1 MKKTLIATLIAGL
14 SFGTVAMAEDGK
26 NFAHIQYT
34 FRDTIA
40 DNKADTNRQGVNFT
54 IGRKVLDNLTIDLG
68 EQFRTER
75 LNNDAG
81 VSTTR
86 LETGATYSYNLL
98 PAVSLYTRGGL
109 GYKVTSN
116 QDYTYYSVEPGVRYS
131 VTDAVAVNVGYRF
144 RDAFSDAY
152 VEKTNTVRFGAS
164 YAIAKDQALT
174 LGIDRSY
181 GASDFIGYNAG
192 YMIKF

>member
-40 DNKADTNRQGVNFT
+40 DDKAAPNRQGVNFT

-75 LNNDAG
+75 LNNDNG

-116 QDYTYYSVEPGVRYS
+116 QDYTYYSVEPGIKYAL
-131 VTDAVAVNVGYRF
+131 TDTLAVKAGYRF

-152 VEKTNTVRFGAS
+152 VEKTNTVRFGAE
-164 YAIAKDQALT
+164 YAVAKDQALT

>member
-1 MKKTLIATLIAGL
+1 MKKTLIASLLAGL
-14 SFGTVAMAEDGK
+14 AFSTAALAEDAK

-34 FRDTIA
+34 FRDA
-40 DNKADTNRQGVNFT
+40 VSDNKADPNRQGVNFT
-54 IGRKVLDNLTIDLG
+54 IGRRVLDNLTIDLG

-75 LNNDAG
+75 LNSDTGSSA
-81 VSTTR
+81 TR
-86 LETGATYSYNLL
+86 LEAGATYSYNLL

-109 GYKVTSN
+109 GYKITASD
-116 QDYTYYSVEPGVRYS
+116 DYTYYSVEPGIRYAVTNDLAVR
-131 VTDAVAVNVGYRF
+131 AGYRF
-144 RDAFSDAY
+144 RDAFSDSY
-152 VEKTNTVRFGAS
+152 VEKTNTVRFGAE

-192 YMIKF
+192 YQVRF

>member
-1 MKKTLIATLIAGL
+1 MKKSLL
-14 SFGTVAMAEDGK
+14 VALALLASTSVMAEDAK

-34 FRDTIA
+34 LRDTIA
-40 DNKADTNRQGVNFT
+40 DDKADPNRQGVNFT
-54 IGRKVLDNLTIDLG
+54 LGRNIGNGITLDLG

-75 LNNDAG
+75 LNSDNG

-86 LETGATYSYNLL
+86 LESGATYQFGLTKDI
-98 PAVSLYTRGGL
+98 SLYTRGGL

-116 QDYTYYSVEPGVRYS
+116 QDYTYYSVEPGIKYS
-131 VTDAVAVNVGYRF
+131 LTDALAVKAGYRF
-144 RDAFSDAY
+144 RDAFSDAHI
-152 VEKTNTVRFGAS
+152 EKTNTVRFGAE

-181 GASDFIGYNAG
+181 GASDFVGYNAG
-192 YMIKF
+192 YVVKF

>member
-14 SFGTVAMAEDGK
+14 SFGTVALAEDGK

-54 IGRKVLDNLTIDLG
+54 LGRRVLDNLTIDLG

-75 LNNDAG
+75 LNNDNG

>member
-14 SFGTVAMAEDGK
+14 SFGTVALAEDGK

-54 IGRKVLDNLTIDLG
+54 LGRRVLDNLTIDLG

-75 LNNDAG
+75 LNNDNG

-131 VTDAVAVNVGYRF
+131 VTDAVSVKAGYRF
-144 RDAFSDAY
+144 RDAFNDTY
-152 VEKTNTVRFGAS
+152 NEKTNTVRFGAE
-164 YAIAKDQALT
+164 YALAKDQALT

>member
-1 MKKTLIATLIAGL
+1 
-14 SFGTVAMAEDGK
+14 MAEDGK

-75 LNNDAG
+75 LNGDAG
-81 VSTTR
+81 VNTTR
-86 LETGATYSYNLL
+86 LESGATYTYGL
-98 PAVSLYTRGGL
+98 VKGIELYTRGGL

-116 QDYTYYSVEPGVRYS
+116 QDYTYYSVEPGIKYAL
-131 VTDAVAVNVGYRF
+131 TDALSVKTGYRF
-144 RDAFSDAY
+144 RDEFFDSY
-152 VEKTNTVRFGAS
+152 NEKTNTVRLGAE
-164 YAIAKDQALT
+164 YAIAKDQSLT
-174 LGIDRSY
+174 LGVDRSY
-181 GASDFIGYNAG
+181 GASDFVGYNLG

>member
-81 VSTTR
+81 VNTTR
-86 LETGATYSYNLL
+86 LEAGATYSYNLL

-109 GYKVTSN
+109 GQKFTSN
-116 QDYTYYSVEPGVRYS
+116 QDYTYYSVEPGIKYAL
-131 VTDAVAVNVGYRF
+131 TDTLAVKAGYRF

-152 VEKTNTVRFGAS
+152 NEKTNTVRVGAE
-164 YAIAKDQALT
+164 YALAKDQALT

>member
-14 SFGTVAMAEDGK
+14 SIGTVTLAEDGK

-75 LNNDAG
+75 LNGDAG
-81 VSTTR
+81 VNTTR
-86 LETGATYSYNLL
+86 LESGATYQLGL
-98 PAVSLYTRGGL
+98 TKDIAVYTRGGL
-109 GYKVTSN
+109 GYKTTSTE
-116 QDYTYYSVEPGVRYS
+116 DYTYYSVEPGIKYSLTDVLAVR
-131 VTDAVAVNVGYRF
+131 AGYRF
-144 RDAFSDAY
+144 RDAFSDSY
-152 VEKTNTVRFGAS
+152 IEKTNTVRFGAE

-174 LGIDRSY
+174 LGVDRSY
-181 GASDFIGYNAG
+181 GASDFVGYNAG

>member
-75 LNNDAG
+75 LNGDAG

-86 LETGATYSYNLL
+86 LESGATYQLGL
-98 PAVSLYTRGGL
+98 TKDIAVYTRGGL
-109 GYKVTSN
+109 GYKTTSTE
-116 QDYTYYSVEPGVRYS
+116 DYTYYSVEPGIKYS
-131 VTDAVAVNVGYRF
+131 LTDALAVKAGYRF

-152 VEKTNTVRFGAS
+152 IEKTNTVRFGAE
-164 YAIAKDQALT
+164 YTIAKDQALT
-174 LGIDRSY
+174 LGVDRSY
-181 GASDFIGYNAG
+181 GASDFVGYNAG

>member
-14 SFGTVAMAEDGK
+14 LFGTVAMAEDSK

-34 FRDTIA
+34 FRDTVS

-54 IGRKVLDNLTIDLG
+54 VGRKVLDNLTIDLG

-86 LETGATYSYNLL
+86 LETGATYTYGL
-98 PAVSLYTRGGL
+98 VKGIELYTRGGL

-116 QDYTYYSVEPGVRYS
+116 QDYTYYSVEPGVKYALTDVVS
-131 VTDAVAVNVGYRF
+131 VKAGYRF

-152 VEKTNTVRFGAS
+152 NEKTNTVRFGAE
-164 YAIAKDQALT
+164 YTVAKDQAIT
-174 LGIDRSY
+174 LGVDRSY

-192 YMIKF
+192 YAIKF

>member
-14 SFGTVAMAEDGK
+14 SFGTVALAEDGK

-54 IGRKVLDNLTIDLG
+54 VGRKVLDNLTIDLG

-75 LNNDAG
+75 LNGDNG

-109 GYKVTSN
+109 GYKTTSTE
-116 QDYTYYSVEPGVRYS
+116 DYTYYSVEPGIKYS
-131 VTDAVAVNVGYRF
+131 LTDALAVRAGYRY
-144 RDAFSDAY
+144 RDAFNDTY
-152 VEKTNTVRFGAS
+152 NEKTNTVRFGAE

-174 LGIDRSY
+174 LGVDRSY
-181 GASDFIGYNAG
+181 GASDFVGYNAG
-192 YMIKF
+192 YVVKF

>member
-14 SFGTVAMAEDGK
+14 SFGTVALAEDGK

-68 EQFRTER
+68 QQFRTES
-75 LNNDAG
+75 LNSDTG
-81 VSTTR
+81 VNTTR
-86 LETGATYSYNLL
+86 LEAGATYQLGL
-98 PAVSLYTRGGL
+98 TKDIALYTRGGL
-109 GYKVTSN
+109 GQKFTSN
-116 QDYTYYSVEPGVRYS
+116 QDYTYYSVEPGIKYA
-131 VTDAVAVNVGYRF
+131 VTDAVSVKAGYRF
-144 RDAFSDAY
+144 RDAFNDAY
-152 VEKTNTVRFGAS
+152 NEKTNTVRFGAE
-164 YAIAKDQALT
+164 YAVAKDQALT

-181 GASDFIGYNAG
+181 GASDFVGYNAG
-192 YMIKF
+192 YAIKF

>member
-14 SFGTVAMAEDGK
+14 SFGTVALAEDGK

-75 LNNDAG
+75 LNGDAG
-81 VSTTR
+81 VNTTR
-86 LETGATYSYNLL
+86 LESGATYQLGL
-98 PAVSLYTRGGL
+98 TKDIAVYTRGGL
-109 GYKVTSN
+109 GYKTTSTE
-116 QDYTYYSVEPGVRYS
+116 DYTYYSVEPGIKYS
-131 VTDAVAVNVGYRF
+131 LTDALAVKAGYRY

-152 VEKTNTVRFGAS
+152 IEKTNTVRFGAE

-174 LGIDRSY
+174 LGVDRSY

>member
-14 SFGTVAMAEDGK
+14 SFGTVVLAEDGK

-75 LNNDAG
+75 LNGDAG
-81 VSTTR
+81 VNTTR
-86 LETGATYSYNLL
+86 LESGATYQLGL
-98 PAVSLYTRGGL
+98 TKDIAVYTRGGL
-109 GYKVTSN
+109 GYKTTSTE
-116 QDYTYYSVEPGVRYS
+116 DYTYYSVEPGIKYS
-131 VTDAVAVNVGYRF
+131 LTDALAVKAGYRF

-152 VEKTNTVRFGAS
+152 IEKTNTVRFGAE

-174 LGIDRSY
+174 LGVDRSY

>member
-1 MKKTLIATLIAGL
+1 MKKSLIATLIAGL
-14 SFGTVAMAEDGK
+14 LFGTVAMAEDGK

-34 FRDTIA
+34 FRDTVS

-54 IGRKVLDNLTIDLG
+54 VGRKVLDNLTIDLG

-86 LETGATYSYNLL
+86 LETGATYTYGL
-98 PAVSLYTRGGL
+98 VKGIELYTRGGL

-116 QDYTYYSVEPGVRYS
+116 QDYTYYSVEPGVKYALTDVVS
-131 VTDAVAVNVGYRF
+131 VKAGYRF

-152 VEKTNTVRFGAS
+152 NEKTNTVRFGAE
-164 YAIAKDQALT
+164 YAVAKDQAIT
-174 LGIDRSY
+174 LGVDRSY

-192 YMIKF
+192 YAIKF

>member
-1 MKKTLIATLIAGL
+1 MKKSLIATLIAGL
-14 SFGTVAMAEDGK
+14 SFGTVALAEDGK

-34 FRDTIA
+34 FRDTIS
-40 DNKADTNRQGVNFT
+40 DDKADPNRQGVNFT
-54 IGRKVLDNLTIDLG
+54 IGRKVLDNLTVDLG

-81 VSTTR
+81 VNTTR
-86 LETGATYSYNLL
+86 LEAGATYQYGLTKDI
-98 PAVSLYTRGGL
+98 SLYTRGGL
-109 GYKVTSN
+109 GQKFTSS
-116 QDYTYYSVEPGVRYS
+116 QDYTYYSVEPGIKYS
-131 VTDAVAVNVGYRF
+131 LTDAVSVKAGYRF
-144 RDAFSDAY
+144 RDAFNDAY
-152 VEKTNTVRFGAS
+152 NEKTNTVRFGAE

-181 GASDFIGYNAG
+181 GASDFVGYNAG

>member
-14 SFGTVAMAEDGK
+14 AFSTVALAEDAK

-34 FRDTIA
+34 FRDTVS
-40 DNKADTNRQGVNFT
+40 DNKADPNRQGVNFT
-54 IGRKVLDNLTIDLG
+54 LGRKVLDNLTIDLG

-86 LETGATYSYNLL
+86 LETGATYTYGL
-98 PAVSLYTRGGL
+98 VKGIELYTRGGL
-109 GYKVTSN
+109 GYKVTSTD
-116 QDYTYYSVEPGVRYS
+116 DYSYYSVEPGVKY
-131 VTDAVAVNVGYRF
+131 TLTNALAVKAGYRF
-144 RDAFSDAY
+144 RDAFSDSY
-152 VEKTNTVRFGAS
+152 NEKTNTVRVGAE

-192 YMIKF
+192 YAIKF

>member
-14 SFGTVAMAEDGK
+14 SFGAVALAEDGK

-54 IGRKVLDNLTIDLG
+54 IGRKVLDNLTVDLG
-68 EQFRTER
+68 QQFRTES
-75 LNNDAG
+75 LNSDTG
-81 VSTTR
+81 VNTTR
-86 LETGATYSYNLL
+86 LEAGATYSYNLL

-109 GYKVTSN
+109 GQKFTSN
-116 QDYTYYSVEPGVRYS
+116 QDYTYYSVEPGIKYA
-131 VTDAVAVNVGYRF
+131 VTDAVSVKAGYRF
-144 RDAFSDAY
+144 RDAFNDTY
-152 VEKTNTVRFGAS
+152 NEKTNTVRFGAE

>member
-14 SFGTVAMAEDGK
+14 SFGTVALAEEGK

-34 FRDTIA
+34 FRDTVS
-40 DNKADTNRQGVNFT
+40 DNKADPNRQGVNFT

-75 LNNDAG
+75 LNNDNG

-86 LETGATYSYNLL
+86 LETGATYTYGL
-98 PAVSLYTRGGL
+98 VKGIELYTRGGL
-109 GYKVTSN
+109 GYKVTSTD
-116 QDYTYYSVEPGVRYS
+116 DYSYYSVEPGVKY
-131 VTDAVAVNVGYRF
+131 TLTNALAVKAGYRF
-144 RDAFSDAY
+144 RDAFSDSY
-152 VEKTNTVRFGAS
+152 NEKTNTVRVGAE

-192 YMIKF
+192 YAIKF

>member
-14 SFGTVAMAEDGK
+14 SFGTVALAEDGK

-68 EQFRTER
+68 QQFRTER
-75 LNNDAG
+75 LNGDAG
-81 VSTTR
+81 VNTTR
-86 LETGATYSYNLL
+86 LESGATYSYNLL

-109 GYKVTSN
+109 GQKFTSN
-116 QDYTYYSVEPGVRYS
+116 QDYTYYSIEPGIKYAL
-131 VTDAVAVNVGYRF
+131 TDALAVKAGYRF
-144 RDAFSDAY
+144 RDAFNDTY
-152 VEKTNTVRFGAS
+152 NEKTNTVRFGAE
-164 YAIAKDQALT
+164 YAVAKDQALT

-192 YMIKF
+192 YMFKF

>member
-14 SFGTVAMAEDGK
+14 SFGTVALAEDGK

-40 DNKADTNRQGVNFT
+40 DDKSAPNRQGVNFT
-54 IGRKVLDNLTIDLG
+54 LGRRVLDNLTIDLG

-75 LNNDAG
+75 LNNDNG

-116 QDYTYYSVEPGVRYS
+116 QDYTYYSVEPGIKYAL
-131 VTDAVAVNVGYRF
+131 TDTLAVKAGYRF

-152 VEKTNTVRFGAS
+152 VEKTNTVRFGAE
-164 YAIAKDQALT
+164 YAVAKDQALT

>member
-14 SFGTVAMAEDGK
+14 AFSTVALAEDAK

-34 FRDTIA
+34 FRDTVS
-40 DNKADTNRQGVNFT
+40 DNKADPNRQGVNFT
-54 IGRKVLDNLTIDLG
+54 LGRKVLDNLTIDLG

-86 LETGATYSYNLL
+86 LETGATYTYGL
-98 PAVSLYTRGGL
+98 VKGIELYTRGGL
-109 GYKVTSN
+109 GYKVTSTD
-116 QDYTYYSVEPGVRYS
+116 DYSYYSVEPGVKY
-131 VTDAVAVNVGYRF
+131 TLTNALAVKAGYRF
-144 RDAFSDAY
+144 RDAFSDSY
-152 VEKTNTVRFGAS
+152 NEKTNTVRVGAE

-181 GASDFIGYNAG
+181 GASDFVGYNAG
-192 YMIKF
+192 YAIKF

>member
-34 FRDTIA
+34 FRDTIS
-40 DNKADTNRQGVNFT
+40 DDKADPNRQGVNFT

-75 LNNDAG
+75 LNNDNG

-86 LETGATYSYNLL
+86 LEAGATYQYGLTKDI
-98 PAVSLYTRGGL
+98 AVYTRGGL
-109 GYKVTSN
+109 GQKFTSN
-116 QDYTYYSVEPGVRYS
+116 QDYTYYSVEPGIKYS
-131 VTDAVAVNVGYRF
+131 LTDAVSVKAGYRF

-152 VEKTNTVRFGAS
+152 NEKTNTVRFGAE
-164 YAIAKDQALT
+164 YAIAKDQAVT
-174 LGIDRSY
+174 LGVDRSY

>member
-14 SFGTVAMAEDGK
+14 SFGTVALAEDGK

-75 LNNDAG
+75 LNNDTG

-86 LETGATYSYNLL
+86 LEAGATYQYGLTKDI
-98 PAVSLYTRGGL
+98 SLYTRGGL
-109 GYKVTSN
+109 GQKFNSN
-116 QDYTYYSVEPGVRYS
+116 QDYTYYSVEPGIKYS
-131 VTDAVAVNVGYRF
+131 LTDAVSVKAGYRF
-144 RDAFSDAY
+144 RDAFNDSY
-152 VEKTNTVRFGAS
+152 NEKTNTVRFGAE
-164 YAIAKDQALT
+164 YAIAKDQAVT
-174 LGIDRSY
+174 LGVDRSY

>member
-14 SFGTVAMAEDGK
+14 SFGTLAMAEDGK

-34 FRDTIA
+34 FRDTIS
-40 DNKADTNRQGVNFT
+40 DNKADPNRQGVNFT

-75 LNNDAG
+75 LNSDDG
-81 VSTTR
+81 KSTTR
-86 LETGATYSYNLL
+86 LEAGATYTYGLTKDI
-98 PAVSLYTRGGL
+98 SLYTRGGL
-109 GYKVTSN
+109 GYKVTSTS
-116 QDYTYYSVEPGVRYS
+116 DYTYYSVEPGIKYS
-131 VTDAVAVNVGYRF
+131 LTDALSVKAGYRF
-144 RDAFSDAY
+144 RDAFSDSY
-152 VEKTNTVRFGAS
+152 NEKTNTVRLGAE

-192 YMIKF
+192 YMIRF

>member
-14 SFGTVAMAEDGK
+14 SLGTVAMAEDAK

-34 FRDTIA
+34 FRDA
-40 DNKADTNRQGVNFT
+40 VSDNKADPNRQGVNFT
-54 IGRKVLDNLTIDLG
+54 IGRRVLDNLTIDLG

-75 LNNDAG
+75 LNNDNG

-98 PAVSLYTRGGL
+98 PAVALYTRGGL

-174 LGIDRSY
+174 LGVDRSY
-181 GASDFIGYNAG
+181 GASDFVGYNAG
-192 YMIKF
+192 YMIRF

>member
-14 SFGTVAMAEDGK
+14 SFGTVALAEDGK

-34 FRDTIA
+34 FRDTIS
-40 DNKADTNRQGVNFT
+40 DDKADPNRQGVNFT
-54 IGRKVLDNLTIDLG
+54 VGRKVLDNLTIDLG

-75 LNNDAG
+75 LNNDNG

-86 LETGATYSYNLL
+86 LETGATYQYGLTKDI
-98 PAVSLYTRGGL
+98 ALYTRGGL

-116 QDYTYYSVEPGVRYS
+116 QDYTYYSVEPGIKYTL
-131 VTDAVAVNVGYRF
+131 TDALAVKAGYRF

-152 VEKTNTVRFGAS
+152 NEKTNTVRFGAE

-174 LGIDRSY
+174 LGVDRSY

>member
-14 SFGTVAMAEDGK
+14 SFGTVALAEDGK

-68 EQFRTER
+68 QQFRTER
-75 LNNDAG
+75 LNGDAG
-81 VSTTR
+81 VNTTR
-86 LETGATYSYNLL
+86 LESGATYSYNLL

-109 GYKVTSN
+109 GYKTTSN
-116 QDYTYYSVEPGVRYS
+116 QDYTYYSVEPGIKYAL
-131 VTDAVAVNVGYRF
+131 TDAVSVKAGYRF
-144 RDAFSDAY
+144 RDAFNDSY
-152 VEKTNTVRFGAS
+152 NEKTNTVRFGAE
-164 YAIAKDQALT
+164 YAVAKDQALT

-181 GASDFIGYNAG
+181 GASDFVGYNAG

>member
-1 MKKTLIATLIAGL
+1 MKKSLIATLLAGL
-14 SFGTVAMAEDGK
+14 AFSSMAMAEDLK

-40 DNKADTNRQGVNFT
+40 DDKGNPNRQGVNFT

-75 LNNDAG
+75 LNSDDG
-81 VSTTR
+81 KSTTR
-86 LETGATYSYNLL
+86 LEAGATYTYGLTKDIT
-98 PAVSLYTRGGL
+98 LYTRGGL
-109 GYKVTSN
+109 GYKVTSTD
-116 QDYTYYSVEPGVRYS
+116 DYTYYSVEPGIKYS
-131 VTDAVAVNVGYRF
+131 LTDALSVKAGYRF
-144 RDAFSDAY
+144 RDSFNDSKN
-152 VEKTNTVRFGAS
+152 EKTDTVRFGAE
-164 YAIAKDQALT
+164 YAIAKDQSLT

-192 YMIKF
+192 YQIKF